1 MSGETSLALLL
12 KKMQPHLNDGE
23 YVFCPVEATLSINIA
38 DVLGFFREKEG
49 VTVIISKELAD
60 QLELAYLFTASW
72 ITLSIHSALEAV
84 GLTAAVSKALAD
96 ENISCNMVAA
106 YYHDHIF
113 IAKKDAVTAMDVLRR
128 LSATI

>member
-12 KKMQPHLNDGE
+12 KNMQPQLNDGE
-23 YVFCPVEATLSINIA
+23 YVFCSVEAPHSINIA
-38 DVLGFFREKEG
+38 DVLCFFREKEG
-49 VTVIISKELAD
+49 VTVVISRELAD
-60 QLELAYLFTASW
+60 QLELAYSFTASW

-96 ENISCNMVAA
+96 ENISCNVVAA

-113 IAKKDAVTAMDVLRR
+113 IAKKDAATAMDVLRR